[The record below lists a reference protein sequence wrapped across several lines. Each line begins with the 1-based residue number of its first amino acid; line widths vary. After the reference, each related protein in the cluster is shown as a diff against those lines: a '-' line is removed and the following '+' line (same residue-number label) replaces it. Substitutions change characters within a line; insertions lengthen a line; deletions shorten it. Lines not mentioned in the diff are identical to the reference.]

1 MSTGGRGAWK
11 ENNADIL
18 AHRLVASTAIGI
30 TIQCNVILLQCTLH
44 SNGDIVFV
52 YVTVPD
58 LLSADALYD
67 DEPVAGKTIFQ
78 YIRKYFTL
86 NSQN

>member
-1 MSTGGRGAWK
+1 MNFLPTLTYSETTNIK
-11 ENNADIL
+11 
-18 AHRLVASTAIGI
+18 
-30 TIQCNVILLQCTLH
+30 CNVLLLQCTLH

-67 DEPVAGKTIFQ
+67 DEPVAGKMISYSEIFSPTQ
-78 YIRKYFTL
+78 D
-86 NSQN
+86 

>member
-1 MSTGGRGAWK
+1 MHFLPALTYSETTNIK
-11 ENNADIL
+11 
-18 AHRLVASTAIGI
+18 
-30 TIQCNVILLQCTLH
+30 CNVLLLQCTLH

-67 DEPVAGKTIFQ
+67 DEPVAGRTIFHT
-78 YIRKYFTL
+78 YESTL
-86 NSQN
+86 H